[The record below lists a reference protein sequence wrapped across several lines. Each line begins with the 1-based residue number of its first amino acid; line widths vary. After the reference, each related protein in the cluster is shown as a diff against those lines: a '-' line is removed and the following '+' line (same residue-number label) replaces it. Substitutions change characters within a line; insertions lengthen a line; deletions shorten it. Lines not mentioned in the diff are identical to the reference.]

1 MRWCTHATT
10 SGSEIPYGDRRMK
23 LIRHLGLVLAATLA
37 MAAAHAQTPKAGGA
51 LNLIVQPEP
60 PGINL
65 GNAKLGPS
73 SFVGSKIYEGL
84 VSLSPKLEPIPRLA
98 E

>member
-1 MRWCTHATT
+1 
-10 SGSEIPYGDRRMK
+10 MK
-23 LIRHLGLVLAATLA
+23 RIQQLGIALCAALA
-37 MAAAHAQTPKAGGA
+37 MSGVSAQTPKQGGT

-65 GNAKLGPS
+65 GHAKLGPS

-84 VSLSPKLEPIPRLA
+84 ITLSPKLEPIPRLA
-98 E
+98 ESWTIFP